1 MKDDDCSSF
10 ATVYSVADP
19 LTFGSLFAGV
29 GGLDLGL
36 ERAGIKCRWQVEIDE
51 YASRVLERHWP
62 NVRRHDDVQTFTD
75 IEYVDIVCGGFP
87 CQDVSNAGHRA
98 GIDGERSG
106 LFFELMRIVR
116 DVGPRYVLLENVSAL
131 LVRGMDRVLSELAAS
146 GYDAEWEWLPASAFG
161 AYHNRDRVFILAY
174 REGASPRVFEEQGAR
189 QKPQLQHRRLVSHSA
204 CQSRLERNDRFE
216 DEPRVARM
224 VMGFPHQWTLIQG
237 PKDVETQSTQGSQ
250 NGSTNDRRS
259 REKRGVGPQ
268 NEVMKAT
275 NKVHARA

>member
-1 MKDDDCSSF
+1 MKNQKTIIGGSDSTVCSC
-10 ATVYSVADP
+10 AAP

-29 GGLDLGL
+29 GGLDLGF
-36 ERAGIKCRWQVEIDE
+36 ERAGLVCKWQVEIDPF
-51 YASRVLERHWP
+51 ARMVLEKHWP
-62 NVRRHDDVQTFTD
+62 GVPKHDDVRTFTD
-75 IEYVDIVCGGFP
+75 IEHVDVIAGGFP

-98 GIDGERSG
+98 GINGERSG

-146 GYDAEWEWLPASAFG
+146 GYDAEWECLPASAFG

-174 REGASPRVFEEQGAR
+174 RDGASPRVFEEQGAR

-224 VMGFPHQWTLIQG
+224 VDGFSAPVDI
-237 PKDVETQSTQGSQ
+237 
-250 NGSTNDRRS
+250 DRRAKGCGNAIDPRVAEWIGRCIVAAS
-259 REKRGVGPQ
+259 KNV
-268 NEVMKAT
+268 A
-275 NKVHARA
+275 